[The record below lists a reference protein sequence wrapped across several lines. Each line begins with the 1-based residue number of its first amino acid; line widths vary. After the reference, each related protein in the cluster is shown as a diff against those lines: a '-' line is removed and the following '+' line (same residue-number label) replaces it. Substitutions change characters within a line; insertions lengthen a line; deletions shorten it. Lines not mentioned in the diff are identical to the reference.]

1 MAFKYIIALYFLLLK
16 YNFIFLSNILCQ
28 IETIFHFVND
38 GYKFYYFYSA
48 DALFYFSGSSVAH
61 LYLTIRGNC
70 LFPSSQDVE
79 KR

>member
-1 MAFKYIIALYFLLLK
+1 MAFKYIIILYFLLLK
-16 YNFIFLSNILCQ
+16 YTFIFLNILGQ

-48 DALFYFSGSSVAH
+48 DAQYSFSGSSVAH

>member
-1 MAFKYIIALYFLLLK
+1 MASKYIIILYFILLK
-16 YNFIFLSNILCQ
+16 FIFIFFSNILGE

-38 GYKFYYFYSA
+38 GYEFYYFYSA
-48 DALFYFSGSSVAH
+48 DALYIFSGSSVAH

>member
-1 MAFKYIIALYFLLLK
+1 MAFEYIIIICFLLFE
-16 YNFIFLSNILCQ
+16 YTFIFFWNILGQ
-28 IETIFHFVND
+28 IETMFDFVND

-48 DALFYFSGSSVAH
+48 DALYIFSGSSVAH